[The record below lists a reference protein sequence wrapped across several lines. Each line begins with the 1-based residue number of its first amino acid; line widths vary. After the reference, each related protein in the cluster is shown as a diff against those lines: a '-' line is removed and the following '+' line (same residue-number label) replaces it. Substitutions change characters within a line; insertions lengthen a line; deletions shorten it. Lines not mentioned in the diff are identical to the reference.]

1 MSNDSTGENGAFS
14 PQDAMTNSVN
24 TAYADLWHYVG
35 GQAVVHMAA
44 MFGVR
49 TGLSGLTGMAHEAG
63 VALRQASLSVLEQ
76 ATMLAAIDHGG
87 TDHAAH
93 VLRCISQGG
102 PPYPLSVRSYPLFH
116 PTPTDNSGT
125 S

>member
-1 MSNDSTGENGAFS
+1 MTNDSAGENGAFS

-49 TGLSGLTGMAHEAG
+49 TDISGAG
-63 VALRQASLSVLEQ
+63 PRWSTRRASPS
-76 ATMLAAIDHGG
+76 A
-87 TDHAAH
+87 
-93 VLRCISQGG
+93 R
-102 PPYPLSVRSYPLFH
+102 PRSPC
-116 PTPTDNSGT
+116 
-125 S
+125 